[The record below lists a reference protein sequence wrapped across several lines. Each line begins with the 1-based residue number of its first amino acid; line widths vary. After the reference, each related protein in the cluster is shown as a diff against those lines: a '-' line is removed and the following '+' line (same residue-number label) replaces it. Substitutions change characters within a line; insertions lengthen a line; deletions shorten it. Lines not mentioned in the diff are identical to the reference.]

1 MERVLQVG
9 DSVLELGCGT
19 GEDALFLAQRG
30 LRVCACDIS
39 SAMVGKAEEKL
50 GSCRGQVEFLIADF
64 RTLADSLPEE
74 RQFDA
79 ILSDFGGLNC
89 LASLS
94 SLHRLVDRN
103 LRPGGH
109 LFLCLINR
117 FYLRELAR
125 GVIRRLRASGS
136 PVKCGGQRIAVYYHP
151 PRSFRRP
158 DLRVKGI
165 KALAVFGRDDLHS
178 RWPLNR
184 LGDHY
189 LIVLQKSRTD
199 TD

>member
-1 MERVLQVG
+1 M
-9 DSVLELGCGT
+9 
-19 GEDALFLAQRG
+19 
-30 LRVCACDIS
+30 
-39 SAMVGKAEEKL
+39 
-50 GSCRGQVEFLIADF
+50 
-64 RTLADSLPEE
+64 
-74 RQFDA
+74 
-79 ILSDFGGLNC
+79 
-89 LASLS
+89 
-94 SLHRLVDRN
+94 DRN

-125 GVIRRLRASGS
+125 GVFRRLRASGS

-178 RWPLNR
+178 RWPFNR

-189 LIVLQKSRTD
+189 LIVLQKSGTD